1 MRFGTKLAAAG
12 FGHFFIEVIHE
23 SLGNN
28 SRFDLTLKPEYLFTN
43 QKLKH
48 VKLILQTV
56 WSRLFDAG
64 VPF

>member
-1 MRFGTKLAAAG
+1 L
-12 FGHFFIEVIHE
+12 E
-23 SLGNN
+23 NN

-56 WSRLFDAG
+56 WSRLFDEG